1 MTFLGE
7 MMMPTRMA
15 ITPESLNARASRL
28 HGPNPTA
35 APHALA
41 DRRKASLQKS
51 SDEAV
56 MEALVEGDK
65 HAIQVLFARHNVR
78 VFRYVVRLVR
88 NPSVAEDLVNEVF
101 LEVWRQPGKFSGRS
115 RVATWLLAIARNK
128 ALTVLRRCSDVE
140 LDDETAMTIED
151 PSDDPEATVE
161 KSDRSEILRKCLTQ
175 LSPMHREVIDL
186 VYYHEKSVGE
196 VAQIIAAP
204 QSTVKTRMFYARNQ
218 IERLLEQAGI
228 DRACL

>member
-1 MTFLGE
+1 MK
-7 MMMPTRMA
+7 
-15 ITPESLNARASRL
+15 
-28 HGPNPTA
+28 
-35 APHALA
+35 ALA
-41 DRRKASLQKS
+41 
-51 SDEAV
+51 
-56 MEALVEGDK
+56 EGDQ

-78 VFRYVVRLVR
+78 IFRFVVRLVR
-88 NPSVAEDLVNEVF
+88 NASVAEDLVNEVF
-101 LEVWRQPGKFSGRS
+101 IEVWRQPGKFSGRS

-140 LDDETAMTIED
+140 LDDDTALTIED

-161 KSDRSEILRKCLTQ
+161 KIDRSEILRKCLTQ

-204 QSTVKTRMFYARNQ
+204 ESTVKTRMFYARKKLA
-218 IERLLEQAGI
+218 ELLKNSGV
-228 DRACL
+228 DRGWP